1 MPLLPGLAHRQH
13 LRDLTVRQRAFCVC
27 PNHQATGC
35 QGCRHRGGSP
45 AGRVAFGRRWDQHWA
60 ARRRRHS
67 WPHLR
72 AVHPGTVPSHGLT
85 YLHNSGSSAINHREG
100 EPRRRAAPA
109 HGRGL
114 CSADHRQARVW
125 RLGWPTAAA
134 RYQAELNGRGTP
146 WPTERDYGQ
155 QHADLQVLQP
165 TGAVHRTSNG
175 RLLLRRRHQYHMR
188 AQYALKSPCAVS
200 AQAHES

>member
-1 MPLLPGLAHRQH
+1 MVAAYVVPITGRQECG
-13 LRDLTVRQRAFCVC
+13 VW
-27 PNHQATGC
+27 
-35 QGCRHRGGSP
+35 
-45 AGRVAFGRRWDQHWA
+45 AGRPPPLATR
-60 ARRRRHS
+60 
-67 WPHLR
+67 PM
-72 AVHPGTVPSHGLT
+72 
-85 YLHNSGSSAINHREG
+85 
-100 EPRRRAAPA
+100 
-109 HGRGL
+109 
-114 CSADHRQARVW
+114 
-125 RLGWPTAAA
+125 
-134 RYQAELNGRGTP
+134 LNGRGTP